1 MRSEILLTHGH
12 DDHTGSARELA
23 RITGA
28 KVRGP
33 ALDAGVIEG
42 RARRQDPQLEEWE
55 VPLFEQFGT
64 VAPAP
69 PVKLD
74 DRLEKGSLLAAVGG
88 QRQKTRGAAVYLPRN
103 DVDLSSRLIHQIRP
117 DSWQLV
123 PDGMVNDDGATGAEH
138 FGAVAGVGG
147 DDRRASWT
155 EMTLFIAEDQ

>member
-1 MRSEILLTHGH
+1 MVTRRWSGSRARRLRSEILLTHGH
-12 DDHTGSARELA
+12 HTGSARELA

-88 QRQKTRGAAVYLPRN
+88 QREKTRGAAVYLPRN
-103 DVDLSSRLIHQIRP
+103 DVDLSSRLIHQIVTRTG
-117 DSWQLV
+117 LLAAGAGR
-123 PDGMVNDDGATGAEH
+123 DGQRRWR
-138 FGAVAGVGG
+138 
-147 DDRRASWT
+147 DRRRALWRSGGCWRG
-155 EMTLFIAEDQ
+155 